1 MADQPLRNAGQSIAK
16 GAANTADALSEGRIL
31 DAAESAWEGTAT
43 AAKDVAKS
51 AAKMMNETAHKDK
64 DKS

>member
-16 GAANTADALSEGRIL
+16 GAANATDALSEGRIL

-51 AAKMMNETAHKDK
+51 AAKMMNGAAHKDN